1 MALVITTPNTPM
13 MFTAS
18 LELRQVT
25 NWIAAHVPLHD
36 VDDWIKSVHLHHH
49 VHDAVRHV
57 PLQSHLQRQP
67 GLRAVR
73 VKGTKS
79 QVTETSL
86 YRM

>member
-1 MALVITTPNTPM
+1 MALVITKPNTPM

-25 NWIAAHVPLHD
+25 NRIAAHVPLHD

-73 VKGTKS
+73 VKGTES
-79 QVTETSL
+79 QATEASL